1 LKRTHGP
8 ASGVEMEGAELK
20 AAREAAG
27 LSLEEVSRR
36 TRIPAR
42 HLDALERG
50 ELHKLPPG
58 PYRSGYARQYR
69 MFLGLP
75 RWHQDSGAP
84 KPAARVPERRPA
96 PAGNH
101 RRDDAEDSIR
111 MPELPP
117 SLRPVL
123 RGVAVGALVL
133 VSLVLLVKVGE
144 EIAGPAG
151 EDLGEVPDQVV
162 ELRPTDKVRV
172 QVVADGQISFEGIL
186 DPSAKAANDARS
198 QSCRPGCRF
207 TAHDRLEVAI
217 ANLSL
222 VTLTYNGRQ
231 LKPLGAQSRSRR
243 LVFIDDSAE
252 P

>member
-1 LKRTHGP
+1 
-8 ASGVEMEGAELK
+8 MEGAELK

-58 PYRSGYARQYR
+58 PYRSGYSRQYR

-75 RWHQDSGAP
+75 RWQSSPSVPSGRTPVRAP
-84 KPAARVPERRPA
+84 PVASPSRREPEEARK
-96 PAGNH
+96 G
-101 RRDDAEDSIR
+101 
-111 MPELPP
+111 PELPP

-123 RGVAVGALVL
+123 RGVALGALVL

-144 EIAGPAG
+144 EIAGPA
-151 EDLGEVPDQVV
+151 DDSLGEAPDQIL

-172 QVVADGQISFEGIL
+172 QVVADGQVSFEGVL

>member
-1 LKRTHGP
+1 
-8 ASGVEMEGAELK
+8 MEGAELK

-69 MFLGLP
+69 IFLGLP
-75 RWHQDSGAP
+75 RWQEGGGPGS
-84 KPAARVPERRPA
+84 PASTRRPSEPRSSA
-96 PAGNH
+96 SPPA
-101 RRDDAEDSIR
+101 RRGTEEPRGIPEL
-111 MPELPP
+111 PELPP

-123 RGVAVGALVL
+123 RGVALGALVL

-144 EIAGPAG
+144 EIAGPT
-151 EDLGEVPDQVV
+151 DDTLGEAPDQIV

-172 QVVADGQISFEGIL
+172 QVVADGQVSFEGIL

>member
-1 LKRTHGP
+1 MRGP

-36 TRIPAR
+36 TRIPSR

-75 RWHQDSGAP
+75 RWQEGGGAAP
-84 KPAARVPERRPA
+84 TARAPERRA
-96 PAGNH
+96 PPPSP
-101 RRDDAEDSIR
+101 RSRDEGDESIKI
-111 MPELPP
+111 PELPP

-144 EIAGPAG
+144 EIAGPTDSA
-151 EDLGEVPDQVV
+151 LGESPDQVV
-162 ELRPTDKVRV
+162 ELRPTDRVRV
-172 QVVADGQISFEGIL
+172 QVVADGQVSFEGII
-186 DPSAKAANDARS
+186 DPSAKAANDART

>member
-1 LKRTHGP
+1 
-8 ASGVEMEGAELK
+8 MEGAELK

-133 VSLVLLVKVGE
+133 VSLV
-144 EIAGPAG
+144 
-151 EDLGEVPDQVV
+151 
-162 ELRPTDKVRV
+162 RPTDKVRV
-172 QVVADGQISFEGIL
+172 QVVADGRISFEGIL

>member
-1 LKRTHGP
+1 
-8 ASGVEMEGAELK
+8 MEGAELK

-36 TRIPAR
+36 TRIPSR

-50 ELHKLPPG
+50 ELHKLPAG

-75 RWHQDSGAP
+75 RWQEGGSGSS
-84 KPAARVPERRPA
+84 PAGRSPERRA
-96 PAGNH
+96 PERRGPPPST
-101 RRDDAEDSIR
+101 RSRDDSDDAIKI
-111 MPELPP
+111 PELPA

-144 EIAGPAG
+144 EIAGPTDAT
-151 EDLGEVPDQVV
+151 LGEVPDQVV
-162 ELRPTDKVRV
+162 ELRPTDRVRV
-172 QVVADGQISFEGIL
+172 QVVADGQVSFEGII
-186 DPSAKAANDARS
+186 DPSAKAANDART